1 MRGFTRKLAKR
12 NMLKL
17 QIKAMEHTWNGDN
30 KWRREAVIIINSPR
44 EFRDLLRLIF
54 LDMCRIHGGNSKQI

>member
-12 NMLKL
+12 NMLKP
-17 QIKAMEHTWNGDN
+17 QIKVMEHTWNRDN

-54 LDMCRIHGGNSKQI
+54 LDMCRIHGRNSKQI